1 MKKLIYTLSA
11 LLILGLAA
19 CSSTPEDAAFSED
32 EKSVQDSIDNS
43 AMDFEA
49 LEAMDDSSDS
59 EAAAPAVEHREPM
72 TPAEPGSALPNHD

>member
-1 MKKLIYTLSA
+1 MKKPLYTLAA
-11 LLILGLAA
+11 LLIFGLAA

-59 EAAAPAVEHREPM
+59 EVAAPAEEHREPM
-72 TPAEPGSALPNHD
+72 TPAEPGTALPQP

>member
-1 MKKLIYTLSA
+1 MKKLIYTLTA
-11 LLILGLAA
+11 LLAFGLGS

-59 EAAAPAVEHREPM
+59 EGSAPTEEHREPM
-72 TPAEPGSALPNHD
+72 TPAEPGSALPSHD

>member
-1 MKKLIYTLSA
+1 MKKTLYTLSA
-11 LLILGLAA
+11 LLIFGLGS
-19 CSSTPEDAAFSED
+19 CSSTPENAAFSED

-59 EAAAPAVEHREPM
+59 EVAAPAEEHREPM
-72 TPAEPGSALPNHD
+72 TPSEPGTALPQP

>member
-11 LLILGLAA
+11 LMILGLAA
-19 CSSTPEDAAFSED
+19 CSSTPEDAAFTED

-59 EAAAPAVEHREPM
+59 EVATPAQEHREPM
-72 TPAEPGSALPNHD
+72 TPAEPGSALPSHD